1 MWLVGDLLAWHCKMA
16 ENPEAVESKPQETK
30 SPSSHVPATEQEKKA
45 QGLMEQADKK
55 VQSASSFMGKM
66 FG

>member
-1 MWLVGDLLAWHCKMA
+1 MA
-16 ENPEAVESKPQETK
+16 ESPEGVESKPQESK

-45 QGLMEQADKK
+45 QALMEQADKK

>member
-1 MWLVGDLLAWHCKMA
+1 MGVAIFATQHFKMA
-16 ENPEAVESKPQETK
+16 ESPEGVESKPQESK

-45 QGLMEQADKK
+45 QALMEQADKK
-55 VQSASSFMGKM
+55 VQSASSFMGKV